1 MIKNV
6 ILAGGLIA
14 ILIIAPYTFR
24 IGPTNIQLTK
34 GPNLVNAHVT
44 TLNQTG
50 KAEPYATVDING
62 EPATVDKNGNFYK
75 VINLKNG
82 TNIINVTAKAP
93 FKTST
98 KTYAVVNRNE
108 DKKGVNWDWEWNYTT
123 QTP

>member
-14 ILIIAPYTFR
+14 ILIIASYTFG
-24 IGPTNIQLTK
+24 IGPTNIKLTK
-34 GPNLVNAHVT
+34 GPNLVNANVT

-50 KAEPYATVDING
+50 TAEPYSTVTING
-62 EPATVDKNGNFYK
+62 EPATVDTNGNFYK
-75 VINLKNG
+75 VVNLKNG

-93 FKTST
+93 FKKSSS
-98 KTYAVVNRNE
+98 TYAVVNRYE
-108 DKKGVNWDWEWNYTT
+108 DRYGFGWDWEWNYTT